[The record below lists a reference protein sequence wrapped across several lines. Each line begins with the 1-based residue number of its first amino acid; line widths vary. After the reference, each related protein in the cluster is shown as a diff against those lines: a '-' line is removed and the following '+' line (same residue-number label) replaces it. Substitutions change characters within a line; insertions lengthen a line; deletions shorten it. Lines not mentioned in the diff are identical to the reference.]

1 MQAFRNK
8 RLLSPRPKWRRN
20 QHSLAILYQFALIGL
35 LVLLPFSVKVKSEKR
50 HGDTMKQNTL
60 TTEEARVI
68 VDKGTEAPFTGE
80 YYKHKEAGVYRCKRC
95 DAPLFKSSDK
105 FDSGCGWPS
114 FDDAIKGAVRQLP
127 DADGQRTEIVCN
139 FCNAH
144 LGHVFTGEGLTEKN
158 RRHCVNSISMT
169 FTSEATQVESAKAYF
184 AGGCFWGT
192 EHLLQ
197 SAKGVLSVHSG
208 YMGGRTESPTYN
220 DICTGRTGHAETVE
234 VLFDPSKTD
243 FETLAR
249 LFFEIHDPTQVD
261 RQGPDVGDQYRS
273 AVFYVDE
280 NQRQIAEQLI
290 GLLKTNG
297 YAVVTE
303 LVQADTFWPAEDY
316 HQDYYQRTGRQ
327 PYCHIYQK
335 RF

>member
-1 MQAFRNK
+1 MHIFKQQ
-8 RLLSPRPKWRRN
+8 RLPASHLNRLWTQKQFS
-20 QHSLAILYQFALIGL
+20 ILYRLALIGL
-35 LVLLPFSVKVKSEKR
+35 LVMLPFSVKVKGDKGPS
-50 HGDTMKQNTL
+50 DTMKTSTL
-60 TTEEARVI
+60 TPEEKKVI
-68 VDKGTEAPFTGE
+68 VDKGTEAPFSGE
-80 YYKHKEAGVYRCKRC
+80 FYKHKETGLYTCKRC
-95 DAPLFKSSDK
+95 DAPLFKSTDK
-105 FDSGCGWPS
+105 FDSDCGWPS

-127 DADGQRTEIVCN
+127 DADGWRTEIVCN
-139 FCNAH
+139 SCKAH
-144 LGHVFTGEGLTEKN
+144 LGHVFTGEELTEKN
-158 RRHCVNSISMT
+158 TRHCVNSISMN
-169 FTSEATQVESAKAYF
+169 FTAENAQVESAKAYF

-197 SAKGVLSVHSG
+197 SAEGVLGVRSG
-208 YMGGRTESPTYN
+208 YMGGRTGDPSYN

-234 VLFDPSKTD
+234 VVFDPSKID
-243 FETLAR
+243 FETLAK
-249 LFFEIHDPTQVD
+249 LFFEIHDPTQIN

-280 NQRQIAEQLI
+280 SQRQVTEKLI

-303 LVQADTFWPAEDY
+303 LVKADAFWPAEDY
-316 HQDYYQRTGRQ
+316 HQDYYERTGKQ